1 MDDRLK
7 KQIEFIIEADK
18 MKTVLRQTVLIDQ
31 TKRENDAEHSWH
43 FALCAMV
50 LYEYCD
56 TEHVNLF
63 RVLKMAL
70 IHDIIE
76 IYAGDTFAYD
86 DKANIDKA
94 ERENAA
100 ADKVFGLLPDD
111 QREEYRALW
120 EEFDA
125 METDDALFAAGIDR
139 LQPLINNYL
148 TGGHTWKLGDVPSVK
163 VYKRIEPLKKSAP
176 KLWEFA
182 DMMVKDSLKKGFLK
196 L

>member
-1 MDDRLK
+1 MDERLK
-7 KQIEFIIEADK
+7 RQIEFVIEADK
-18 MKTVLRQTVLIDQ
+18 MKTILRRTVLIDQ

-56 TEHVNLF
+56 TLKVDLL

-76 IYAGDTFAYD
+76 IYAGDTFAFD
-86 DKANIDKA
+86 DKANEDKNL
-94 ERENAA
+94 REKSA
-100 ADKVFGLLPDD
+100 ADKIFGILPDD
-111 QREEYRALW
+111 QRDEYRALW

-125 METDDALFAAGIDR
+125 MQTDDALFAASIDR

-148 TGGHTWKLGDVPSVK
+148 TEGHTWKLGDVPSKK
-163 VYKRIEPLKKSAP
+163 VYQRISPLKDAAP

-182 DMMVKDSLKKGFLK
+182 DILIKDSLIKGYLKK
-196 L
+196 